1 MTDMYVDSDS
11 GEVRPNGSVPI
22 SERARPQ
29 TPPPVVNRSLN
40 DAIEGALREV
50 GAVWITAT
58 HKSGK
63 GEARYA
69 KLKDILEK
77 VQPILLKHRIRIR
90 QGADRSWPCD
100 DGGGVKGRL
109 IPVYTD
115 LIHTVTGEAERTVI
129 EMPLT
134 RLDPQAMGSAITYG
148 KRYSLLAALGLTTD
162 EADDD
167 GAGAN
172 PRDVTQGVKES
183 RDAVALRAEIDAAK
197 DATKLAEWSQN
208 PKNVARLNKL
218 SDDEAVLVRQHYQ
231 NKVQKLMAA
240 E

>member
-29 TPPPVVNRSLN
+29 TPPPIVNRSLN
-40 DAIEGALREV
+40 DAIEGALKEIP
-50 GAVWITAT
+50 VWIKAT
-58 HKSGK
+58 SSSGRGNAK
-63 GEARYA
+63 YA
-69 KLKDILEK
+69 TLKEILE
-77 VQPILLKHRIRIR
+77 VVRPVLLKHRVRIR

-100 DGGGVKGRL
+100 EGGGMKGRL

-115 LIHTVTGEAERTVI
+115 LIHTVTGEADRTVI

-148 KRYSLLAALGLTTD
+148 KRYSILAALGLTTD

-167 GAGAN
+167 GERAM
-172 PRDVTQGVKES
+172 PRDMAEAVRES
-183 RDAVALRAEIDAAK
+183 AGLVELKAEIDAIK
-197 DATKLAEWSQN
+197 EPTKLVAWGSDA
-208 PKNVARLNKL
+208 KNKSRIHKL
-218 SDDEAVLVRQHYQ
+218 SDGEAVLLRQHYQ
-231 NKVQKLMAA
+231 AHGKKLVG